1 MSKFPGRREVPTSE
15 VSFSDE
21 QKNQLKYSDFKAYK
35 IFFKEN
41 YSFKTT
47 MLNSFEI
54 YDKHPSVHR
63 RSS

>member
-1 MSKFPGRREVPTSE
+1 MPTSE

-21 QKNQLKYSDFKAYK
+21 QKNQLKYCYFKAYK
-35 IFFKEN
+35 VRFKEN
-41 YSFKTT
+41 YSFKKT

-54 YDKHPSVHR
+54 YDKHPSVAS

>member
-1 MSKFPGRREVPTSE
+1 MPTSE

-21 QKNQLKYSDFKAYK
+21 QKNQLKYSDFKAHK
-35 IFFKEN
+35 IFFEEN
-41 YSFKTT
+41 YPFKITI
-47 MLNSFEI
+47 LNSFET